1 VAVNSLV
8 YGKPTEKYSFLP
20 TSTVMC
26 FGASS
31 VNTTGTSI
39 TQETFF
45 TTVATTEAVETIS
58 ER

>member
-1 VAVNSLV
+1 V